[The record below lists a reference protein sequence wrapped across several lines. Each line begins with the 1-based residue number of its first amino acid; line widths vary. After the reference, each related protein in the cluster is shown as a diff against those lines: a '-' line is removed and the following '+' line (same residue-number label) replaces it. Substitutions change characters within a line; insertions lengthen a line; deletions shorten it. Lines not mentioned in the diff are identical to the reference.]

1 MDVAETASLRRLPVY
16 LLLDCSGS
24 MAGEPISAMEMGLQ
38 ALIGELRGDPQAL
51 DTVWISVIAFSSAAE
66 LLAPLTDLEDVDVPD
81 LDASGTTAL
90 GEAMELL
97 SERIHD
103 EVRQTTQDQKGDW
116 KPMVFVFTD
125 GEPTDDWEDP
135 VDDFR
140 ASGLAVVVACGAG
153 PEVDDAILKRLG
165 HHAIRLHDTQPGTL
179 AAFMQW
185 VTVSVTARSHSV
197 GTGSKKAEE
206 LPPPPQGVMLVP

>member
-1 MDVAETASLRRLPVY
+1 
-16 LLLDCSGS
+16 
-24 MAGEPISAMEMGLQ
+24 MEMGLQ
-38 ALIGELRGDPQAL
+38 TLIGELRGDPQAL
-51 DTVWISVIAFSSAAE
+51 DTVWISVISFSSAAE
-66 LLAPLTDLEDVDVPD
+66 LLTPLTDLEDVDVPD
-81 LDASGTTAL
+81 LDAAGTTAL

-125 GEPTDDWEDP
+125 GEPTDDWEEA

-153 PEVDDAILKRLG
+153 PEVDDDILKRLG

>member
-1 MDVAETASLRRLPVY
+1 MELEQTASMRRLPVY
-16 LLLDCSGS
+16 LLLDCSAS
-24 MAGEPISAMEMGLQ
+24 MAGEPISAMEMGLRG
-38 ALIGELRGDPQAL
+38 LIGELRSDPQAL
-51 DTVWISVIAFSSAAE
+51 DTVWVSVIAFSSAAE
-66 LLAPLTDLEDVDVPD
+66 LVAPLTDLAEIDVPD

-90 GEAMELL
+90 GEAVQLL

-103 EVRQTTQDQKGDW
+103 EVRQTTRDQKGDW

-153 PEVDDAILKRLG
+153 PEVDDVILKRLG

-185 VTVSVTARSHSV
+185 VTVSVTERSHSV
-197 GTGSKKAEE
+197 GSGSKKVEE